1 MVSWVLSL
9 HRKKN
14 SSVVV
19 SIETACEVP
28 WGLIA
33 EAKLCLL
40 SFDLEHFLHHQA
52 KQEQVPRALARKGH
66 VTLGVLVL

>member
-14 SSVVV
+14 SVVMV
-19 SIETACEVP
+19 PMETACEVP

-40 SFDLEHFLHHQA
+40 SIDLENFLHHQV
-52 KQEQVPRALARKGH
+52 KQEQVPRASARKGH